1 MSAVIVAKSDQ
12 INADDLIAG
21 PRVVTIKGVKIKPG
35 TEQPVEMALEGTDK
49 LFRPCKTVS
58 RVIVGLW
65 GADASQY
72 VGKSLRLF
80 RDPNVTWAGVKVGGI
95 RIDQA
100 SDIDGEKV
108 LVVKESQKASKLHK
122 IKPLKTEQ
130 PPQQQGRQSAEQWAN
145 DHIAFVVGAA
155 DLDRLAHIQAGGKKA
170 MEKLAGANPQLH
182 QRVLDAYAKRYAELS
197 ADTLTEDNPAAAER
211 RSTRL
216 PSTARWSRSGRPC
229 QRTRRSGAGR
239 SATRA
244 TN

>member
-1 MSAVIVAKSDQ
+1 MNDMSAVIVAKSDQ

-72 VGKSLRLF
+72 IGKSLRLF

-100 SDIDGEKV
+100 SDIDAEKV

-122 IKPLKTEQ
+122 IKPLKVEQ
-130 PPQQQGRQSAEQWAN
+130 QTASDDPAARFSAAT
-145 DHIAFVVGAA
+145 IAHVASIKTVDELAA
-155 DLDRLAHIQAGGKKA
+155 FEASKAARLD
-170 MEKLAGANPQLH
+170 E
-182 QRVLDAYAKRYAELS
+182 LDAKRPELGKQTR
-197 ADTLTEDNPAAAER
+197 AAITARFTALGIDTLTPDNPTAAEKR
-211 RSTRL
+211 DDADMGEFGGDDQVPADLET
-216 PSTARWSRSGRPC
+216 GR
-229 QRTRRSGAGR
+229 
-239 SATRA
+239 
-244 TN
+244 

>member
-1 MSAVIVAKSDQ
+1 MNDMSAVIIAKSDQ

-21 PRVVTIKGVKIKPG
+21 PRIVTIRDVKIKPG

-65 GADASQY
+65 GPDAGQY

-108 LVVKESQKASKLHK
+108 LVVKESQKASKIHK
-122 IKPLKTEQ
+122 IKPLQTMSPDALTLDAARALIEGAPDLGALKAVWMRKAMA
-130 PPQQQGRQSAEQWAN
+130 PFRAELQ
-145 DHIAFVVGAA
+145 A
-155 DLDRLAHIQAGGKKA
+155 DLDARKAALTPVDDGGDAGDPA
-170 MEKLAGANPQLH
+170 DAN
-182 QRVLDAYAKRYAELS
+182 D
-197 ADTLTEDNPAAAER
+197 
-211 RSTRL
+211 
-216 PSTARWSRSGRPC
+216 
-229 QRTRRSGAGR
+229 
-239 SATRA
+239 
-244 TN
+244 

>member
-1 MSAVIVAKSDQ
+1 MNDMSAVIVAKSDQ

-80 RDPNVTWAGVKVGGI
+80 RDPSVTWAGVKVGGI

-100 SDIDGEKV
+100 SDIESEKV

-122 IKPLKTEQ
+122 IKPLRVEPKED
-130 PPQQQGRQSAEQWAN
+130 AAAKWA
-145 DHIAFVVGAA
+145 DGFMA
-155 DLDRLAHIQAGGKKA
+155 DLEGLRTADAIAAHEANNAKGLKRLEDQRPELRARIEAAVKA
-170 MEKLAGANPQLH
+170 RFDLIAPNDGTLA
-182 QRVLDAYAKRYAELS
+182 
-197 ADTLTEDNPAAAER
+197 TDNPSAGE
-211 RSTRL
+211 
-216 PSTARWSRSGRPC
+216 GRADEDM
-229 QRTRRSGAGR
+229 GEGE
-239 SATRA
+239 
-244 TN
+244 